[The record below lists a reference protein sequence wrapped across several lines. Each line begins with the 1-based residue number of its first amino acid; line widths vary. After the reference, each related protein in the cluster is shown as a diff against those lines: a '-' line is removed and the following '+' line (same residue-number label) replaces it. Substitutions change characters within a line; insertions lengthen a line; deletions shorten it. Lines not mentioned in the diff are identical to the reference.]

1 MLFLKLWLLVSIKP
15 LWLRWLS
22 VIASL
27 AQIIILFKLLAKI
40 FDKKTALITTFL
52 ISTSA
57 YNIFWSIQ
65 VRSYPFFL
73 LFQLIYLLIF
83 IKAQEKNFLWWILL
97 GLIGFIN
104 FSIEYGFFW
113 LYISV
118 NLFFLLNSIFIKKP
132 HKNVF
137 LGWIVSNILT
147 LFLFLPY
154 FLKFIEW
161 SSRSPQYSILN
172 VDKILGLHQPSL
184 KTIVS
189 LIYLYLTNS
198 LIDTQNLFL
207 LAYVIF
213 FVINILYGSL
223 NILRHRWGLFIIF
236 ISYVPLLLAVTTSLL
251 ISPVITDYQIMI
263 SSIGFFIIIG
273 NLLSDKKQ
281 LVYLILPLFLV
292 INLWQYGNYL
302 KTGNYQGWQ
311 SALKYLSN
319 TLDRND
325 FIAFYPNYF
334 HQSYEYNYQLLNLPK
349 FNQPKIIPVETPN
362 DLIRAKSFYPQQKFC
377 YLVTNLIEDRNINL
391 LLKNDHYELRNFRT
405 LKVYCLSGNL

>member
-147 LFLFLPY
+147 LILVVPY

-263 SSIGFFIIIG
+263 SS
-273 NLLSDKKQ
+273 NL
-281 LVYLILPLFLV
+281 
-292 INLWQYGNYL
+292 
-302 KTGNYQGWQ
+302 T
-311 SALKYLSN
+311 
-319 TLDRND
+319 
-325 FIAFYPNYF
+325 
-334 HQSYEYNYQLLNLPK
+334 
-349 FNQPKIIPVETPN
+349 
-362 DLIRAKSFYPQQKFC
+362 
-377 YLVTNLIEDRNINL
+377 
-391 LLKNDHYELRNFRT
+391 
-405 LKVYCLSGNL
+405 